1 MTSSFLIA
9 AFLLSAPP
17 STEPDYLRDVKPLF
31 QAKCYAC
38 HGAAKQKGGL
48 RLDAAQLIR
57 KGGKN
62 GPAILAGKPGESLLM
77 QMVAGDNP
85 PRMPPKGEGESLS
98 PKDVA
103 LLKSWIERGAKA
115 DDEPIPADPKTHWA
129 YQPPKRIVAPGTG
142 HPIDGFLEAERAK
155 HKLTTSTAAD
165 RATLVRR
172 VYVDLI
178 GIPPTPDEI
187 RTFLNDTRPNAFEQV
202 VDQLLASPKY
212 GERWGRHW
220 MDVWRYSDPFGLGEE
235 YRYSQRHIWR
245 WRDWIIESMNRDK
258 GYDRMIV
265 EMLAGD
271 EVAPGD
277 RDTLRATGYL
287 ARNWYKFNR
296 TVWLQ
301 DTVEYSAA
309 GFLGVTLRCARCHD
323 HKYDP
328 ISQQDYYR
336 FRAFFEPHD
345 VRIDLVP
352 GQPDATKD
360 GVARVVDTRP
370 DAPTY
375 LFARGDERSPDKTK
389 ALTPGT
395 PGVLGSDPAVVALKF
410 TSKDFVASLP
420 AAAAEARKLAQVEV
434 IQAEAATQRA
444 AEAESQARRR
454 LQDIAAGVKPK
465 EVALKPF
472 LEDAFAR
479 KIDDRWKIASGEWA
493 WEGGKLICKT
503 ASNFATVTALQKHP
517 AALMGRIRYKTTGGG
532 VGSVGFSYDAAANG
546 YQSVYINAGKN
557 SAVRPFHRVNGQDTY
572 PPEGVVPHPVK
583 MNEEVTLDFAVRGN
597 LLNTWVNGKL
607 TCVYRLP
614 IARQAG
620 TFTLWAHDAIAEF
633 YEVKLFE
640 LPDSIALAEKGGAD
654 FASPIGGPILLTK
667 ADAEKLIVQ
676 TEIGLAIAKARH
688 ATAQAGL
695 VAVEARIAAD
705 STRLAD
711 FFDESKWKPLAV
723 AATKAERQADLL
735 KASEAVLLAERAT
748 PVDAAKLAVA
758 KKAHEAA
765 IAIAM
770 KDDTTYT
777 PLVNADPAG
786 STGRRLALAKWITD
800 AKNPLTSRVAVNH
813 IWMRHFGTPLV
824 PSVANFGLIGK
835 KPSHPE
841 LLDWLAVEFVESG
854 WSMKHLHRL
863 MVSSHAYQLSSANA
877 DRPNKIA
884 DADNRYYWRANPRRM
899 EAEVVR
905 DSLLAIAGQ
914 LDSTMGGPILD
925 ENLGQTSRRRSVY
938 FRFNTQYK
946 MQFLDQFDAA
956 SPTECYERRESV
968 IPQQALA
975 LHNSVLALNSSR
987 ELAKQVSAR
996 GVDSGRFI
1004 PLAFEHVLGRPPTPE
1019 ERKRCETFL
1028 LEQIKLYQQP
1038 AKLSAFPPGPAG
1050 VIPPSTDPGQ
1060 HAREDLIHVLLNHN
1074 DFVTVR

>member
-1 MTSSFLIA
+1 MSCSFLIT
-9 AFLLSAPP
+9 AFLLSTPP
-17 STEPDYLRDVKPLF
+17 STEPDYLRNIKPLL
-31 QAKCYAC
+31 QTKCYAC
-38 HGAAKQKGGL
+38 HGAVKQKGGL
-48 RLDAAQLIR
+48 RLDAVQLIR

-62 GPAILAGKPGESLLM
+62 GPAIVAGKPSESLLL

-98 PKDVA
+98 VQDVGI
-103 LLKSWIERGAKA
+103 LRTWIERGAKA
-115 DDEPIPADPKTHWA
+115 DDEPVPADPKTHWA
-129 YQPPKRIVAPGTG
+129 YQTPKRIAPPATG
-142 HPIDGFLEAERAK
+142 HPIDGFLESERAK
-155 HKLTTSTAAD
+155 HKLTTNSSVD
-165 RATLVRR
+165 RATLIRR

-178 GIPPTPDEI
+178 GIPPTPDEQQA
-187 RTFLNDTRPNAFEQV
+187 FLNDTRPNAYERV

-245 WRDWIIESMNRDK
+245 WRDWIIESLNQDK

-271 EVAPGD
+271 EIAPGD

-345 VRIDLVP
+345 VRIDLMP
-352 GQPDATKD
+352 GQPDPNKA
-360 GVARVVDTRP
+360 GIARVVDTKP
-370 DAPTY
+370 NEPTY
-375 LFARGDERSPDKTK
+375 LFARGDERSPDKSK
-389 ALTPGT
+389 PLTPGI
-395 PGVLGSDPAVVALKF
+395 PGVLGVDPAVLAIKF
-410 TSKDFVASLP
+410 TSKDFAASLP
-420 AAAAEARKLAQVEV
+420 TASAEARKLAQAELTLSETATLRATE
-434 IQAEAATQRA
+434 AEA
-444 AEAESQARRR
+444 QARQR
-454 LQDIAAGVKPK
+454 LQQIAAGMIPK
-465 EVALKPF
+465 EPAFKPF
-472 LEDAFAR
+472 LEDNFA
-479 KIDDRWKIASGEWA
+479 KKADDLWKIVSGQWA
-493 WEGGKLICKT
+493 WENGKLLCKT
-503 ASNFATVTALQKHP
+503 ASSFATISAQKEHP
-517 AALMGRIRYKTTGGG
+517 AALMGRIRYRTTGGG
-532 VGSVGFSYDAAANG
+532 VGSIGFSYDVAANG
-546 YQSVYINAGKN
+546 YQAVYINAGKS

-572 PPEGVVPHPVK
+572 PTEGVVPHPVK

-597 LLNTWVNGKL
+597 LLNTWVNGKF
-607 TCVYRLP
+607 TGAYRLP
-614 IARQAG
+614 VARKPG
-620 TFTLWAHDAIAEF
+620 TFTLWAHDATAEF
-633 YEVKLFE
+633 YELKLFV
-640 LPDSIALAEKGGAD
+640 LPDSVPLAEKSGAD
-654 FASPIGGPILLTK
+654 VVSPIGGSIVLTK

-676 TEIGLAIAKARH
+676 AEANLAIAKARQI
-688 ATAQAGL
+688 TAKSGV
-695 VAVEARIAAD
+695 VAIEARIAAD
-705 STRLAD
+705 NARLSD
-711 FFDESKWKPLAV
+711 SFDEGKWKTLAL
-723 AATKAERQADLL
+723 AATKAEQHVAVL
-735 KASEAVLLAERAT
+735 KAAESVVLVERAT
-748 PVDAAKLAVA
+748 PVDAAKLAAA

-765 IAIAM
+765 IATAM
-770 KDDTTYT
+770 KDDTSYT
-777 PLVNADPAG
+777 PLVKADPTG

-800 AKNPLTSRVAVNH
+800 AKNPLTARVAVNH

-835 KPSHPE
+835 KPTNPQ

-863 MVSSHAYQLSSANA
+863 MVTSQAYQLSSMNA
-877 DRPNKIA
+877 DGPNKVG

-925 ENLGQTSRRRSVY
+925 EKLGQTSRRRSVY
-938 FRFNTQYK
+938 FRFNTEYK

-975 LHNSVLALNSSR
+975 LHNSVLALNASR
-987 ELAKQVSAR
+987 ELAKQVLAR
-996 GVDSGRFI
+996 STTAEPFI
-1004 PLAFEHVLGRPPTPE
+1004 PLAFEHVLGRMPTPE

-1028 LEQIKLYQQP
+1028 LGQIKLYQQP
-1038 AKLSAFPPGPAG
+1038 TKLSPFPPGPAG
-1050 VIPPSTDPGQ
+1050 VIPPSTDPAQ